1 MLSIN
6 PLPSLSLPKPTVKRF
21 NKPTYKVA
29 REPKTALDP
38 CQWRWRISSR
48 VASLADTLG
57 PISARLGELEGEA
70 LPLEGGI
77 TNRNYRVRFAGSDV
91 VVRLPG
97 KDTELLE
104 IDRAAEKAAGELAA
118 RAGVGPM
125 VVAMLV
131 DPPCLVTEFV
141 VGEPMSAEELREPE
155 ALAEVVAA
163 LRTLHACEE
172 RLPVAFSGF
181 RIVETYAARIAER
194 GGEVPSSYEWAL
206 AAAHRIEAALTGPEH
221 EPVPCHN
228 DLLAANFIRSAKGIR
243 IIDWEYAGMNDRYF
257 DLGNFAVNNELDE
270 GQEAELLAAYFGA
283 AASEQRLASLRL
295 MRFMSDFREA
305 MWGAVQ
311 STISEI
317 DFDFTDYCAKHF
329 DRMREGAAEGRL
341 ERLLEEASGASS

>member
-1 MLSIN
+1 
-6 PLPSLSLPKPTVKRF
+6 
-21 NKPTYKVA
+21 
-29 REPKTALDP
+29 
-38 CQWRWRISSR
+38 

-57 PISARLGELEGEA
+57 PISARLGELEGEP

-118 RAGVGPM
+118 RAGVGPA
-125 VVAMLV
+125 VVALLD

-141 VGEPMSAEELREPE
+141 VGEPMRAEELREPG
-155 ALAEVVAA
+155 ALAEVAAA
-163 LRTLHACEE
+163 LRSLHGSEE
-172 RLPVAFSGF
+172 RLPVSFSAF
-181 RIVETYAARIAER
+181 RIVETYAARMAAR
-194 GGEVPSSYEWAL
+194 GAEVPGSYEWAL
-206 AAAHRIEAALTGPEH
+206 AAAHRIEAVLVGPEH
-221 EPVPCHN
+221 EPVPCHD
-228 DLLAANFIRSAKGIR
+228 DLLSANFIRSPQGIR

-257 DLGNFAVNNELDE
+257 DLGNFAVNNELGPDE
-270 GQEAELLAAYFGA
+270 EAELLSAYFGA
-283 AASEQRLASLRL
+283 PASGCRLASLRL

-317 DFDFTDYCAKHF
+317 EFDFEDYCAKHF
-329 DRMREGAAEGRL
+329 ERMRAAAADGRL
-341 ERLLEEASGASS
+341 ERLAEEAGGGGG